1 MRKASL
7 FVGAALTAASLAL
20 AAPAMASP
28 APTVGLSDA
37 VSTAAGAPGALAIS
51 APKSAISVH
60 DGGKYGARVG
70 ASTAHRM
77 PTVWQC
83 AISNRCSAG
92 SKKASV
98 LPLPVRAMQ
107 IT

>member
-7 FVGAALTAASLAL
+7 LVGATLTAASLAL

-51 APKSAISVH
+51 APKSAISVQ

-70 ASTAHRM
+70 ASTADGACSRVATDGTM
-77 PTVWQC
+77 TASALYRPT
-83 AISNRCSAG
+83 
-92 SKKASV
+92 
-98 LPLPVRAMQ
+98 
-107 IT
+107 T

>member
-37 VSTAAGAPGALAIS
+37 MSTAAGAPGALAIS
-51 APKSAISVH
+51 APKTAISVQ
-60 DGGKYGARVG
+60 DSGKNGARVG
-70 ASTAHRM
+70 VSTADGAYSQ
-77 PTVWQC
+77 T
-83 AISNRCSAG
+83 ATDGTITASAFYQP
-92 SKKASV
+92 A
-98 LPLPVRAMQ
+98 
-107 IT
+107 T